1 MTNYDIVD
9 KIDRGT
15 AELLEDNPDAVLAW
29 GDDAVYRLED
39 RDESQ

>member
-15 AELLEDNPDAVLAW
+15 AELLTDNPDAVLAW
-29 GDDAVYRLED
+29 GEEGDVYRLEE
-39 RDESQ
+39 RDDE